1 MTRQHVL
8 EKAAVGG
15 LVHLRSVGGS
25 KSRFSTDVFRIA
37 IGTSVA
43 GAICSRGAVS
53 VVFARVVVVVMVVTG
68 DPTRRRRSQQ
78 EAGKP
83 KAQGEK
89 RKDDRK
95 GRYIS
100 NITQHVKRRKR

>member
-25 KSRFSTDVFRIA
+25 KSRFSTDAFRIA

-68 DPTRRRRSQQ
+68 EPTRRRRSQQ
-78 EAGKP
+78 EAGNQKH
-83 KAQGEK
+83 KARSGKTTEK
-89 RKDDRK
+89 D
-95 GRYIS
+95 GI
-100 NITQHVKRRKR
+100 